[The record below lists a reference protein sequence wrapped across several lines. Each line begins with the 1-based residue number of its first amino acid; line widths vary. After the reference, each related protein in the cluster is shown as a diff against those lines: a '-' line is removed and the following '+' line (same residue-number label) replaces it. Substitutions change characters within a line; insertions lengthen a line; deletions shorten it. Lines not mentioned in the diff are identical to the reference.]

1 MPELAGSGNLL
12 LEINT
17 LTEIFMNTLW
27 LVIDRMFMTYV
38 IWLLVTEFLFVSFG
52 VVISYGWLYFND
64 LY

>member
-1 MPELAGSGNLL
+1 
-12 LEINT
+12 
-17 LTEIFMNTLW
+17 MNTLW

-52 VVISYGWLYFND
+52 VVISYGWLFFND

>member
-1 MPELAGSGNLL
+1 MWLL
-12 LEINT
+12 
-17 LTEIFMNTLW
+17 
-27 LVIDRMFMTYV
+27 IDRMFMTYV